1 MTIKKAYENMMKEM
15 DLILLNK
22 DSQKEASDQ
31 QKRIKMV
38 ALWNHTF
45 KDIAFYTEKKHDKLL
60 ALSICGMICKTI
72 SDQLTAPE
80 LYNHMAVIQH
90 ILGL

>member
-1 MTIKKAYENMMKEM
+1 MKETYANMMKEM

-22 DSQKEASDQ
+22 DSQKDASDK
-31 QKRIKMV
+31 QKRVKMI
-38 ALWNHTF
+38 ALWNKTF
-45 KDIAFYTEKKHDKLL
+45 KDYALYTEKKPDKLL
-60 ALSICGMICKTI
+60 SMSICGMVSKAIA
-72 SDQLTAPE
+72 DQLTAPE